1 MKLFKS
7 LEEATEH
14 LYLAE
19 QQMQNAL
26 SEIIAEWDSTDHP
39 DSFGMMMAR
48 EALEKG
54 GENPLLVEQPEY
66 REISNKRPTL
76 EQMQKMVGGT
86 VELITLAD
94 GRQVFCDED
103 GLSKELPINGRA
115 SVVVG
120 DGLLSENKVETSKTF
135 ATEAHPRKEIYTD
148 DTPF

>member
-39 DSFGMMMAR
+39 DSFGIMMAR

-66 REISNKRPTL
+66 REISNKKPTL

-115 SVVVG
+115 SIVVGGAIFGKVVV
-120 DGLLSENKVETSKTF
+120 LSDE
-135 ATEAHPRKEIYTD
+135 ARWTE
-148 DTPF
+148 